1 MDSNAR
7 GTAASADTIAAVA
20 TAPGRGGI
28 GIVRV
33 SGPDCRHIAAALL
46 GRAPAPRTA
55 ELHRFRDAAGEPID
69 EGIALYFPAPA
80 SFTGEDVL
88 ELQGHGG
95 PVVMDLLL
103 RRVLEL
109 GARAAGPGEFTQRA
123 FLNDKLDLAQA
134 EAVADLIDSGS
145 AQAARAALRS
155 LQGEFSSQVH
165 DLAESVLELRM
176 WVEAAIDF
184 PEEEVD
190 FLGDRALGARLEF
203 IRRRFAELAET
214 ARQGALLRDGLTI
227 VIAGRPNAGKSSLLN
242 RLAGYDA
249 AIVTPVP
256 GTTRDVLR
264 ERIEI
269 DGLPLHVLDTAG
281 LRESRDEVEAEG
293 IRRAHRELERAD
305 RVLFVVDSADPAA
318 VAGIAA
324 DLAAL
329 PTEAP
334 RTVVFN
340 KIDRVGGA
348 PRIEPGVAA
357 TVDDAVP
364 APGGAAS
371 GAPAASPA
379 EGTPSHGHVHLSA
392 ATGAGL
398 DLLRQHLKDCV
409 GFHPSGVGVLSAR
422 ARHLDALRRARSRVE
437 EAHRLLT
444 ERHAGELVAQEL
456 TDAQKALGE
465 ITGEVTSDDLL
476 GGIFASFCIGK

>member
-1 MDSNAR
+1 MTGGDA
-7 GTAASADTIAAVA
+7 TIAAIA

-33 SGPDCRHIAAALL
+33 SGRGCRGVAEALL
-46 GRAPAPRTA
+46 GRVPAPRVA
-55 ELHRFRDAAGEPID
+55 ELHRFRDAGGAPID
-69 EGIALYFPAPA
+69 EGIALFFPGPA

-109 GARAAGPGEFTQRA
+109 GARAAEPGEFTQRA

-134 EAVADLIDSGS
+134 EALADLIESGS

-190 FLGDRALGARLEF
+190 FLGDRALDVRLEA
-203 IRRRFAELAET
+203 IRHRFVELAET
-214 ARQGALLRDGLTI
+214 ARQGALLRDGLTL

-281 LRESRDEVEAEG
+281 LRESPDEVEAEG
-293 IRRAHRELERAD
+293 IRRAHRELARAD
-305 RVLFVVDSADPAA
+305 RVLFVVDAADAAA
-318 VAGIAA
+318 VAGAAA

-329 PTEAP
+329 PSDAP
-334 RTVVFN
+334 RTVVLN
-340 KIDRVGGA
+340 KIDRVGGE
-348 PRIEPGVAA
+348 PRIEAGDPVR
-357 TVDDAVP
+357 VQ
-364 APGGAAS
+364 
-371 GAPAASPA
+371 
-379 EGTPSHGHVHLSA
+379 LSA

-398 DLLRQHLKDCV
+398 DLLRGHLKDCV
-409 GFHPSGVGVLSAR
+409 GFHPAGTGVLSAR
-422 ARHLDALRRARSRVE
+422 ARHLEALRRARAHVE

-476 GGIFASFCIGK
+476 GSIFASFCIGK

>member
-1 MDSNAR
+1 MSPIP
-7 GTAASADTIAAVA
+7 TIAAIA

-33 SGPDCRHIAAALL
+33 SGRDCRAIASGLL
-46 GRAPAPRTA
+46 GRLPQPRTA
-55 ELHRFRDAAGEPID
+55 ELHRFLDAAGDAID
-69 EGIALYFPAPA
+69 EGIALFFPAPA

-95 PVVMDLLL
+95 PVVLDLLL
-103 RRVLEL
+103 RRVFEL
-109 GARAAGPGEFTQRA
+109 GARAAEPGEFTQRA

-145 AQAARAALRS
+145 SQAARAALRS

-165 DLAESVLELRM
+165 DLAEAVLELRM

-190 FLGDRALGARLEF
+190 FLGDRALGTRLEF
-203 IRRRFAELAET
+203 IRHRFAELAET
-214 ARQGALLRDGLTI
+214 ARQGTLLRDGLTL

-293 IRRAHRELERAD
+293 IRRTHRELERAD
-305 RVLFVVDSADPAA
+305 RVLFVVDSSDAAA
-318 VAGIAA
+318 VADIDA

-329 PTEAP
+329 PTAAP
-334 RTVVFN
+334 RTVLLN
-340 KIDRVGGA
+340 KIDRIGGE
-348 PRIEPGVAA
+348 PRVDAGEP
-357 TVDDAVP
+357 P
-364 APGGAAS
+364 R
-371 GAPAASPA
+371 
-379 EGTPSHGHVHLSA
+379 VHLSA

-398 DLLRQHLKDCV
+398 ELLRTHLKDCV
-409 GFHPSGVGVLSAR
+409 GYHLAGTGVLSAR
-422 ARHLDALRRARSRVE
+422 ARHLDALRRARAHVE

-456 TDAQKALGE
+456 TDAQKQLGE

-476 GGIFASFCIGK
+476 GRIFGSFCIGK

>member
-1 MDSNAR
+1 VRAPVS
-7 GTAASADTIAAVA
+7 SSDTIAAIA

-33 SGPDCRHIAAALL
+33 SGPACRAIAAALL
-46 GRAPAPRTA
+46 GRVPEARVA
-55 ELHRFRDAAGEPID
+55 ELHRFLDAAGEPID
-69 EGIALYFPAPA
+69 AGLALHFPGPA

-88 ELQGHGG
+88 ELHGHGG

-109 GARAAGPGEFTQRA
+109 GARSAEPGEFTQRA

-134 EAVADLIDSGS
+134 EAIADLIDSGS

-155 LQGEFSSQVH
+155 LAGEFSAQVH
-165 DLAESVLELRM
+165 ALAEAVLELRM

-190 FLGDRALGARLEF
+190 FLGDRALDARLEF
-203 IRRRFAELAET
+203 IRHRFAGLAET
-214 ARQGALLRDGLTI
+214 ARQGALLRDGLTL

-281 LRESRDEVEAEG
+281 LRESPDEVEAEG
-293 IRRAHRELERAD
+293 IRRARRELERAD
-305 RVLFVVDSADPAA
+305 RVLFVVDAADPAA
-318 VAGIAA
+318 VAAIGQ

-329 PTEAP
+329 PAAAP
-334 RTVVFN
+334 RTVVVN
-340 KIDRVGGA
+340 KIDRVGEEPRLEQGDP
-348 PRIEPGVAA
+348 PRIW
-357 TVDDAVP
+357 
-364 APGGAAS
+364 
-371 GAPAASPA
+371 
-379 EGTPSHGHVHLSA
+379 LSA

-398 DLLRQHLKDCV
+398 ELLRTHLKDCV
-409 GFHPSGVGVLSAR
+409 GFHPAGSGVLSAR
-422 ARHLDALRRARSRVE
+422 SRHLEALRRARAHVE

-456 TDAQKALGE
+456 TDAQKQLGE

-476 GGIFASFCIGK
+476 GRIFASFCIGK